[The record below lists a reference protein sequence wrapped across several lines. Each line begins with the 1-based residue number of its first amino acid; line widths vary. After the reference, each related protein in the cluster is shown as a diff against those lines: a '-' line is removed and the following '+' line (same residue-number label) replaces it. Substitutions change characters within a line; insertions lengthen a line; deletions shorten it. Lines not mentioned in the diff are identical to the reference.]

1 MTRPL
6 VVLVIL
12 LAAAAPNAAGQGRS
26 VRGMVT
32 DQDGEPLRGAVVK
45 IKNTSTLQ
53 VRSYVTQPD
62 GEYRF
67 HGLHRDTDYEVKA
80 RYRGEASKTKRLNWY
95 DARTEARI
103 NFKLRL
109 RGEAH
114 RAPVAVLNLTTA
126 DHCGEIPLPERGNPN
141 DF

>member
-1 MTRPL
+1 MARPL

-32 DQDGEPLRGAVVK
+32 DQDGEPMRGAVVK
-45 IKNTSTLQ
+45 IKNTFTLQ
-53 VRSYVTQPD
+53 VRSYITQSD

-103 NFKLRL
+103 DFKLRL
-109 RGEAH
+109 RGDAH
-114 RAPVAVLNLTTA
+114 RAPAAVLKYTTA
-126 DHCGEIPLPERGNPN
+126 DHCGEIQTPERGNPN
-141 DF
+141 GF

>member
-1 MTRPL
+1 MTRL
-6 VVLVIL
+6 FVVLVIL
-12 LAAAAPNAAGQGRS
+12 LAAAAPNAAGQRRS

-45 IKNTSTLQ
+45 IKNAFTLQ
-53 VRSYVTQPD
+53 VRSYITQPD

-67 HGLHRDTDYEVKA
+67 HGLHRDTDYEVKV
-80 RYRGEASKTKRLNWY
+80 RYRGEAGKTKRLNWY
-95 DARTEARI
+95 DARTEVRM

-109 RGEAH
+109 RGDAH
-114 RAPVAVLNLTTA
+114 RAPGAVLNLTTT
-126 DHCGEIPLPERGNPN
+126 DRCGEIQMPERGNPN